1 MTTASLCVSFINGVF
16 IVLLLRCYCKLV
28 LLKCCSRNITN
39 TRSISR
45 SRIKNSNSSTMWR
58 GGEERRKG
66 GEEKDGMTGGAEEEG
81 DEERRG
87 RRAERRWRREGGE
100 EERRKEKC
108 WSDLLPTFATSLRMP
123 LCL

>member
-45 SRIKNSNSSTMWR
+45 SRIKNSNSSTMRR

-66 GEEKDGMTGGAEEEG
+66 GEE
-81 DEERRG
+81 ERR
-87 RRAERRWRREGGE
+87 RGGE
-100 EERRKEKC
+100 DEKYRRKTE
-108 WSDLLPTFATSLRMP
+108 
-123 LCL
+123 